1 MASLQLIE
9 DHISCPICL
18 NSLSDP
24 ATLPCGHNY
33 CMECITKFWDKEGHP
48 ERCCCPQ
55 CLRTF
60 HPRPE
65 LSKNI
70 MLAEVAEEL
79 KKKGLLS
86 QSPTHSC
93 AGPEDVP
100 CDCCLMDRKL
110 KAVKSCLVCLAS
122 YCQTHLEPHMNV
134 PALQWHELVDA
145 TLHIQQKICSI
156 HNKVLDIYCEE
167 DEECICYMCTRE
179 NHAGHDT
186 ISPMEARA
194 NKKDDVTETQNQF
207 KKRIQKMESKLQ
219 ELKFRQNAG
228 VDCDKVF
235 SQLKELIEQLHSEV
249 RKKIEEQ
256 EKTVV
261 GQAKKA
267 REQLQN
273 KIEKL
278 KGREGQLESLS
289 HTQDHI
295 LFLQTWK
302 SLCNQ
307 NDDQSP
313 ASLRIHPYPSF
324 WDMKISLIEMKEK
337 VERVCRQE
345 TNEIC
350 QRDSWPFTLDLGT
363 VSKYISISEGN
374 RKISVRSKGHQS
386 QRFQRWELMLCKEAI
401 TDVCCY
407 WEVEWS
413 GQDVLIGVTYNNLI
427 RKAKTPDCDFGFN
440 AWSWSLQCTDT
451 SYTAWHD
458 NQKNEVANPVA
469 SPWVGVYLDHK
480 AGSLAFYSISNR
492 VTLLHRF
499 RTSFSKPLYPCFGV
513 GFGSA
518 LKLCHL
524 QVE

>member
-1 MASLQLIE
+1 
-9 DHISCPICL
+9 
-18 NSLSDP
+18 
-24 ATLPCGHNY
+24 
-33 CMECITKFWDKEGHP
+33 
-48 ERCCCPQ
+48 
-55 CLRTF
+55 
-60 HPRPE
+60 
-65 LSKNI
+65 

-219 ELKFRQNAG
+219 ELVQAMEFFSKFRQNAG

-278 KGREGQLESLS
+278 KGREVKRHNTE
-289 HTQDHI
+289 
-295 LFLQTWK
+295 K
-302 SLCNQ
+302 
-307 NDDQSP
+307 
-313 ASLRIHPYPSF
+313 
-324 WDMKISLIEMKEK
+324 LIIPKGCK
-337 VERVCRQE
+337 PFSS
-345 TNEIC
+345 
-350 QRDSWPFTLDLGT
+350 DSWPFTLDLGT